1 MTPKEKAQELIDKF
15 HIKVHDREGTSAMNE
30 FEAKQCALIS
40 VEELIKVAT
49 FFNLGEELLYLEE
62 VKQEILIFINT
73 KQHIIE
79 IMIADEND
87 DLYNQN

>member
-30 FEAKQCALIS
+30 FEAKQCVLIAVDEIIDAVKDLEKWS
-40 VEELIKVAT
+40 YI
-49 FFNLGEELLYLEE
+49 YWEE
-62 VKQEILIFINT
+62 VKQQIQTYNT